1 MLLVGPTVGPD
12 VGAWLTGDALGLPG
26 ETVGPDVGDP
36 VGAPDVGL
44 SVGAEAVGP
53 AVGPVDEE
61 TNVSPEVE
69 PLVGA

>member
-26 ETVGPDVGDP
+26 ETVGPAEGDP
-36 VGAPDVGL
+36 VCAPDVGL
-44 SVGAEAVGP
+44 SVAAEAVGP